1 MTVNGAS
8 IRTGDLYASGT
19 VSGPGPGQYGS
30 FMEMSWNGTRPLA
43 LPDGTQRGFL
53 EDGDVVTLT
62 AKAPGEDGVPVG
74 FGSCEGRVLP
84 ALGIPVLGSALPR
97 PMLCFGQPVGSVT

>member
-19 VSGPGPGQYGS
+19 VSGPGSGQYGS
-30 FMEMSWNGTRPLA
+30 FMEVSWNGTRLLT
-43 LPDGTQRGFL
+43 LPDGTQRSFL

-62 AKAPGEDGVPVG
+62 ARASGEDGALVG
-74 FGSCEGRVLP
+74 FGSCEGQVL
-84 ALGIPVLGSALPR
+84 PVLG
-97 PMLCFGQPVGSVT
+97 

>member
-19 VSGPGPGQYGS
+19 VSGPRHGQYGS
-30 FMEMSWNGTRPLA
+30 LTELSWNGTRPPT

-62 AKAPGEDGVPVG
+62 ASGAGEDGARIG
-74 FGSCEGRVLP
+74 FGRCAGRVLP
-84 ALGIPVLGSALPR
+84 ALP
-97 PMLCFGQPVGSVT
+97 